1 MKAKSIQATTSDNIK
16 IQLENCIAD
25 GFKPTL
31 AFVFLSAL
39 DELKNLMILLDAE
52 NIAIFGATTSG
63 EFTEKG
69 IETNSIAILLLDI
82 NPGYFK
88 IVLSDNKNSSPEES
102 AQFAGEIGKN
112 AFSNPAFIVS
122 VSYFKTPGES
132 IIKGLINSVG
142 KDVTIIGGFSGDLE
156 TYEGNVFTNNQSS
169 NYGLLTLILDQDK
182 IDVKG
187 EAVSGWKPMGTT
199 KMVTKTDGG
208 WILAIDNQPAMEMV
222 KKYIG
227 SENIEENSSE
237 NIVNLNTT
245 YPLQVDRDG
254 DSPILIPPLQ
264 FNTENSSV
272 LCGQPIK
279 EGTTFRFSLPPDFD
293 VIDTVIE
300 SSRKMK
306 EREMPEA
313 DALVVFSC
321 VVRLM
326 SLGPM
331 IEEEIKGLTSIW
343 GKPAAG
349 FFCMGEF
356 GRVAGGK
363 PEFHGTTCSWVALK
377 EK

>member
-16 IQLENCIAD
+16 IQLKNCIAD

-39 DELKNLMILLDAE
+39 DELKNVMNLLDAE
-52 NIAIFGATTSG
+52 DIAIFGATTSG

-69 IETNSIAILLLDI
+69 IESKSIAILLLDI

-88 IVLSDNKNSSPEES
+88 IVLSDNKNSSPEET
-102 AQFAGEIGKN
+102 AYFVGKT
-112 AFSNPAFIVS
+112 AKKTFSNPAFIVS
-122 VSYFKTPGES
+122 VSYFKTPGEG
-132 IIKGLINSVG
+132 IIKGLVDSVG
-142 KDVTIIGGFSGDLE
+142 EDVTIIGGYSGDME
-156 TYEGNVFTNNQSS
+156 TYEGNVFTNNQST

-187 EAVSGWKPMGTT
+187 EAVSGWKSMGTT
-199 KMVTKTDGG
+199 KRVTETNEG
-208 WILAIDNQPAMEMV
+208 WILEIDNQPAMEMV

-227 SENIEENSSE
+227 SENIEENSLE
-237 NIVNLNTT
+237 NIINLNTT

-293 VIDTVIE
+293 VIDNVIE
-300 SSRKMK
+300 SSRKIK
-306 EREMPEA
+306 ERELPEA
-313 DALVVFSC
+313 DALVIFSC

-331 IEEEIKGLTSIW
+331 IEAEIKGLSSIW
-343 GKPAAG
+343 GKPTVG

-356 GRVAGGK
+356 GSVLGGK

>member
-1 MKAKSIQATTSDNIK
+1 MKAKSIQASTSEEIK
-16 IQLENCIAD
+16 KQLESCISE

-31 AFVFLSAL
+31 ALVFLSTL
-39 DELKNLMILLDAE
+39 DELKKVMNLLKAKK
-52 NIAIFGATTSG
+52 IAIFGATTSG

-69 IETNSIAILLLDI
+69 IESKSIAILLLDI
-82 NPGYFK
+82 NPSYFK
-88 IVLSDNKNSSPEES
+88 IILSDNNTCSPEES
-102 AQFAGEIGKN
+102 AYLAGEKGKK

-132 IIKGLINSVG
+132 IIKGLVDSVG
-142 KDVTIIGGFSGDLE
+142 KDVTIIGGFSGDLQ

-182 IDVKG
+182 IEVKG
-187 EAVSGWKPMGTT
+187 VAVSGWKSMGTT
-199 KMVTKTDGG
+199 KTVTETDEG
-208 WILAIDNQPAMEMV
+208 WIAKIDDQPAMEMV
-222 KKYIG
+222 IKYIG
-227 SENIEENSSE
+227 SENIEEKSSE
-237 NIVNLNTT
+237 NIIRLNTT

-254 DSPILIPPLQ
+254 DSPILIPPLE
-264 FNTENSSV
+264 FNTENGAV
-272 LCGQPIK
+272 LCGQAISK
-279 EGTTFRFSLPPDFD
+279 GTTFKFSLPPDFD
-293 VIDTVIE
+293 VIETVIE
-300 SSRKMK
+300 SSRKIR
-306 EREMPEA
+306 ERELPEA

-331 IEEEIKGLTSIW
+331 IEDEINGLTNTW
-343 GKPAAG
+343 GKPAVG

-356 GRVAGGK
+356 GRIEGGK